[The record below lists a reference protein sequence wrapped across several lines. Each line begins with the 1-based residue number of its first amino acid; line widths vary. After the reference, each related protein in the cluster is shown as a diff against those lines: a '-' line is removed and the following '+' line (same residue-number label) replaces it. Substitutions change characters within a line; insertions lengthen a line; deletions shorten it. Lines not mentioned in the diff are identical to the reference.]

1 MANKKQ
7 SGRQEVISAVL
18 ELGYADLDA
27 NGVVGIIELP
37 EGAIV
42 VGGSVN
48 VTVAVAGAGAGATLA
63 VSGGGATL
71 SAFDADAGT
80 SQNDVTFD
88 GSVVGAGGT
97 NVSITLGGGTGAAT
111 AGLAYAIVNYV
122 VKGRVAF
129 SQG

>member
-27 NGVVGIIELP
+27 NGIVGIVGLP

-48 VTVAVAGAGAGATLA
+48 VTEAVAGAGAGVTVA
-63 VSGGGATL
+63 VSGGGATV

-80 SQNDVTFD
+80 SQNDVGFD
-88 GSVVGAGGT
+88 GSVAGAGGSD
-97 NVSITLGGGTGAAT
+97 VSVTLAGGSGAAT
-111 AGLAYAIVNYV
+111 AGTVYVIVNYV
-122 VKGRVAF
+122 VKGRAAF